1 MDDIVK
7 SKLAKDLGEFIQEH
21 QGINT
26 LVMNVSAVSSWTDY
40 FIITTVRST
49 GHLKGLVRNIQIFLQ
64 ENDIPILHHHKKV
77 HEEGWVLIDCGFM
90 VVHLMDEETRK
101 FYELEELWY
110 SGETV
115 FQSSKSS

>member
-1 MDDIVK
+1 MDATVK
-7 SKLAKDLGEFIQEH
+7 SELAKKLGEFINDH
-21 QGINT
+21 QGNET
-26 LVMNVSAVSSWTDY
+26 LVLDVSQVSSWTDY

-49 GHLKGLVRNIQIFLQ
+49 GHLKGLVRNIQIFLN
-64 ENDIPILHHHKKV
+64 ENEIPILHRHKKI

-90 VVHLMDEETRK
+90 VVHLMDEDTRN
-101 FYELEELWY
+101 FYELEKLWY